1 MNNIKITFEIFLS
14 QGIQKSNV
22 DSRLWKGHK
31 IKQKHGFGSSKEH
44 MILDKT
50 GNSGFFY
57 KMNRVFKNTNMI
69 FNYGT

>member
-1 MNNIKITFEIFLS
+1 MNNIKITFEIFHS

-22 DSRLWKGHK
+22 DSRLWRGHK

-50 GNSGFFY
+50 GNSGFFLQ
-57 KMNRVFKNTNMI
+57 NE
-69 FNYGT
+69 YGFQKYEHDF